1 MNKIA
6 LITDSTSDLPK
17 DIRQRY
23 NINVLPLHVIYKD
36 AVYSDGEDITPE
48 EVYNSLAQEIP
59 STSLPST
66 GRILELFNKLKD
78 EGYKD
83 LISIHISS
91 GLSGTYS
98 MIKNLEE
105 RAKQFGLRLHV
116 IDSKSISMGLG
127 FLVIKAARLIENNV
141 PLNEIINTLDKFRKE
156 VKVFFVLKSLEYLRK
171 GGRIGLVEGAIGDM
185 LSIKPIISVNS
196 DGIYYT
202 VTKSRGRKGS
212 IKRLIEVI
220 KSAIG
225 KGRVRVAVMH
235 GNALDEAMDI
245 LHSLK
250 DEVDVIEIFPGQVG
264 PVVGV
269 HTGPGLVGVGF
280 CPE

>member
-1 MNKIA
+1 LNKIA

-17 DIRQRY
+17 EMQEKY
-23 NINVLPLHVIYKD
+23 NIEVLPLHVIYKD
-36 AVYSDGEDITPE
+36 AEYEDGVDITPE
-48 EVYNSLAQEIP
+48 AVYNSLTREIP

-66 GRILELFNKLKD
+66 GRILELFERLKE
-78 EGYKD
+78 EGYRD
-83 LISIHISS
+83 VLSIHISS

-105 RAKQFGLRLHV
+105 NAKQIGLRLHV

-127 FLVIKAARLIENNV
+127 FLVIKAAQLIESNT
-141 PLNEIINTLDKFRKE
+141 PLNEIIKTLDRFKRE

-171 GGRIGLVEGAIGDM
+171 GGRIGLVEGALGDM

-196 DGIYYT
+196 EGIYYT
-202 VTKSRGRKGS
+202 VVKSRGRNGS
-212 IKRLIEVI
+212 IRKLVKIV

-225 KGRVRVAVMH
+225 RGRVRVAVMH
-235 GNALDEAMDI
+235 GNALDEALEI
-245 LHSLK
+245 LNSIK
-250 DEVDVIEIFPGQVG
+250 DEVNISDIFAGQVG

-269 HTGPGLVGVGF
+269 HTGPGLVGIGF
-280 CPE
+280 CPD